1 MSIKIATW
9 NLCLGLPNKKDIVL
23 SELESSRI
31 DICCLQET
39 EIDEN
44 YPINILSSPS
54 YQLELERNS
63 TKRRVG
69 VYINKQLNYRRR
81 EDLEENDL
89 HVIIIDIE
97 STCKVRVISLYRS
110 FRPPNG
116 MSPGAL
122 FDKQL
127 NIVEKNCVSNTIV
140 LGDFNLDY
148 RMQLRSDYPHK
159 QMFLK
164 LTTLIENLNLI
175 QLVDFPT
182 WSRYVR
188 NSLKDSI
195 LDHVYVNNMALISNV
210 HSITPTFGDHLLII
224 IDLTLV
230 RPAVKNITRRNWSNY
245 SKQTLLNS
253 LKHVDLEIDCIN
265 VQQYWNCFE
274 NIMINVIDDIV
285 PIEESRPVKPK
296 KTNLPSSIK
305 TKVNQR
311 NRLIKRN
318 KNNPSV
324 DLKTKIKNLDKVIKS
339 FFLTTKRNKVRNN
352 IVPGDNKSLWSAVKL
367 AKNVPTDSIPKN
379 LFCNNISVNENDQ
392 ANCFANYFFEKVN
405 SIKNSLVVNDQVYNG
420 KNKLIVGD
428 RFFMNQNDVKECLL
442 SLKSKKCEGFD
453 RIPVCVLVDAEELLL
468 PPLTTLFKLIYEQR
482 AIPDQWKMSK
492 IIPVFKKGNKS
503 NVENYRPI
511 ANQCSTSKIFE
522 KLILK
527 QIHYL
532 ETINKLDFTCKQQH
546 GFKKNK
552 STATAGL
559 LLQSL
564 ITHATDSNNYALM
577 ASLDLSAAFDLVN
590 VRLLAKRLRI
600 IGLPMDLVNLIEIW
614 LTDRKFYVELNGQVS
629 GVLDSED
636 GTIQGSVLGPILY
649 AIFVSPLFD
658 LANLTNFA
666 DDNFILEFNSKIN
679 ELIPNME
686 RKLEMITKWL
696 KDSGLKVN
704 ENKTEIC
711 LFHRNDTQLITLT
724 LQDAVIQSKKS
735 MNVLGVTFD
744 SKLNWS
750 IQTANAI
757 NKANKSLFAIKA
769 ISKFLTSKEIKIL
782 LTSNFYSSLYY
793 NSEIWLSHLL
803 DHNSKQMLLSA
814 SAKALRLTMP
824 YTNRFIS
831 FEDLHKHCKQSNP
844 QQMAQYKNALQLYKL
859 FNTNTHS
866 IDWIDLNNQII
877 MGSRQEFFNCVRVNN
892 YKIGLGSMVNKFH
905 SLNGKILL
913 TSLNDSYPTFKY
925 KCKNIFKTYEI
936 QIDQPTV

>member
-23 SELESSRI
+23 CELELNKI

-44 YPINILSSPS
+44 YPTNILSSPS

-69 VYINKQLNYRRR
+69 VYINRQLKYRRR

-89 HVIIIDIE
+89 HLIIIDIE
-97 STCKVRVISLYRS
+97 STCKVRLISLYRS

-116 MSPGAL
+116 MSPGE
-122 FDKQL
+122 FFEKQL
-127 NIVEKNCVSNTIV
+127 NVVEKNCVSNMIV
-140 LGDFNLDY
+140 LGDFNLDF
-148 RMQLRSDYPHK
+148 RMQQRLDYPHK
-159 QMFLK
+159 QLFLK
-164 LTTLIENLNLI
+164 LTAVIENLNLF

-182 WSRYVR
+182 WSRFVK
-188 NSLKDSI
+188 NLLKDSI
-195 LDHVYVNNMALISNV
+195 LDHVYVNNLALVSNV
-210 HSITPTFGDHLLII
+210 HSVTPTFGDHLLVVA
-224 IDLTLV
+224 DLTLV

-245 SKQTLLNS
+245 NKQTLLNT
-253 LKHVDLEIDCIN
+253 LKNFNLEIDCVN

-274 NIMINVIDDIV
+274 NILINVVDEIV
-285 PIEESRPVKPK
+285 PIVESCPLKQK
-296 KTNLPSSIK
+296 NTNLPPSIR

-318 KNNPSV
+318 KMNPSV
-324 DLKTKIKNLDKVIKS
+324 ELKSKIKTLDKVIKT
-339 FFLTTKRNKVRNN
+339 FFHTAKCKKVRKN

-367 AKNVPTDSIPKN
+367 AKNIPNDSIPKN
-379 LFCNNISVNENDQ
+379 LFCNNISVKEINQ
-392 ANCFANYFFEKVN
+392 ANCFAHHFFNKVDA
-405 SIKNSLVVNDQVYNG
+405 IKNSLVINDQVYNG
-420 KNKLIVGD
+420 KNKLIVCD
-428 RFFMNQNDVKECLL
+428 RFFMNQNDVKECIL

-453 RIPVCVLVDAEELLL
+453 RIPVCILVDAEELLL
-468 PPLTTLFKLIYEQR
+468 PPLTTLFKLIYEQKT
-482 AIPDQWKMSK
+482 IPDQWKMAK
-492 IIPVFKKGNKS
+492 IIPIFKKGNKS

-532 ETINKLDFTCKQQH
+532 ESINKLDFTCKQQH

-559 LLQSL
+559 VLQSL

-590 VRLLAKRLRI
+590 VGLLTKRLRI

-614 LTDRKFYVELNGQVS
+614 LTDRKFYVELDGQVS
-629 GVLDSED
+629 EVLESED

-666 DDNFILEFNSKIN
+666 DDNFILEFNAKIN
-679 ELIPNME
+679 DLIPNME
-686 RKLEMITKWL
+686 QKLEMIIKWL

-704 ENKTEIC
+704 ETKTEVC
-711 LFHRNDTQLITLT
+711 LFHRNDTQTITIT
-724 LQDAVIQSKKS
+724 LQDAQIKSKKCI
-735 MNVLGVTFD
+735 NVLGVTFD

-750 IQTANAI
+750 VQTTNAI
-757 NKANKSLFAIKA
+757 TKANKSLFAIKA
-769 ISKFLTSKEIKIL
+769 ISKFLKSSEISTL
-782 LTSNFYSSLYY
+782 LTSNFYSTLYY

-803 DHNSKQMLLSA
+803 DHNSKQSLLSA

-824 YTNRFIS
+824 FTNRFIS
-831 FEDLHKHCKQSNP
+831 FEEIHKHCKQSNP
-844 QQMAQYKNALQLYKL
+844 TQISHYKNALQLYKL
-859 FNTNTHS
+859 FNSANYS
-866 IDWIDLNNQII
+866 KDWIDLTNQIVL
-877 MGSRQEFFNCVRVNN
+877 GTRQEFFSCIRSNN

-905 SLNGKILL
+905 SLNGKIK
-913 TSLNDSYPTFKY
+913 LNALNYSYPKY
-925 KCKNIFKTYEI
+925 KFECKNIFKIYEI
-936 QIDQPTV
+936 